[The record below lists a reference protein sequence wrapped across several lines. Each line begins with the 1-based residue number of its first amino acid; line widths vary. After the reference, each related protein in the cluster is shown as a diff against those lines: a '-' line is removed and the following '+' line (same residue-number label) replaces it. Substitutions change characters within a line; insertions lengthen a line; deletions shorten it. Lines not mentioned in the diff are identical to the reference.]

1 MSGTARAL
9 LNKPFADPIQMQKS
23 LQKVGIP
30 RALRD
35 KIVVGTKKLLA
46 PGEVE
51 ARSTAAQE
59 LNPPS
64 FLDVAKFKEFGS
76 YLVPEEGLAEAAA
89 ASQALLEVVEA
100 IRAKGGMVKPED
112 QKKANFLVQ
121 LLGNEKVLSNP
132 EVRGFALSDELISL
146 VSHYFDEVP
155 VISRIDLWWS
165 PPNES
170 MAESQLYHYDGEDKS
185 QLKVILLVNDVDAD
199 TGPFT
204 FVDAVG
210 SAKVG
215 ATRRHSER
223 LDDEA
228 VESIA
233 GKSAVTSLMGPAGS
247 VGIVDTSRCLHYGS
261 RGNSKERLL
270 MMIQFTRFLAPK
282 ASMPN
287 WGELLPA
294 GDLVDLNKYQRAV
307 LGLS

>member
-46 PGEVE
+46 PGEVA
-51 ARSTAAQE
+51 ARSEAARE

-64 FLDVAKFKEFGS
+64 FLNVEQFKELGS
-76 YLVPEEGLAEAAA
+76 YVVPNAALTEAQAASTALLAE
-89 ASQALLEVVEA
+89 VERL
-100 IRAKGGMVKPED
+100 RAQGKVDKPED

-121 LLGNEKVLSNP
+121 LLGNEKVLSLA
-132 EVRGFALSDELISL
+132 EARSFALSDDLIST

-204 FVDAVG
+204 FVDAAG

-223 LDDEA
+223 LDDDA
-228 VESIA
+228 VETIA

-287 WGELLPA
+287 WGELLPDD
-294 GDLVDLNKYQRAV
+294 DLADLNKYQRAV
-307 LGLS
+307 LGLA

>member
-9 LNKPFADPIQMQKS
+9 LNTPLADPIQIQKS
-23 LQKVGIP
+23 LQKVGVP

-35 KIVVGTKKLLA
+35 RIVVGTKKLLA
-46 PGEVE
+46 PGEAQ
-51 ARSTAAQE
+51 ARAAAARG
-59 LNPPS
+59 LSLPS
-64 FLDVAKFKEFGS
+64 FLDVDHFKERGS
-76 YLVPEEGLAEAAA
+76 YLVPAK
-89 ASQALLEVVEA
+89 ALVEA
-100 IRAKGGMVKPED
+100 TPASKALRKEAERLRARGGMVKPD
-112 QKKANFLVQ
+112 GQKKADFLVQ
-121 LLGNEKVLSNP
+121 LLGNEKLLVVP
-132 EVRGFALSDELISL
+132 EVRRFALNDQLIAL
-146 VSHYFDEVP
+146 TSHYFDEVP

-170 MAESQLYHYDGEDKS
+170 KAESQLYHYDGEDKS

-215 ATRRHSER
+215 ASRRHSAR

-228 VESIA
+228 VETIA
-233 GKSAVTSLMGPAGS
+233 GQSAITPLMGPSGT
-247 VGIVDTSRCLHYGS
+247 VGVVDTSRCLHYGS

-270 MMIQFTRFLAPK
+270 LMIQFTRFLAPK

-287 WGELLPA
+287 WGKLLPSA
-294 GDLVDLNKYQRAV
+294 QLSDLNKYQRAV
-307 LGLS
+307 LGLT